1 MLTMHRKAA
10 LAGLLAL
17 SLAALF
23 LVSGCAGNE
32 AGAPLATPSSPA
44 ATPSSAAPPTME
56 LVQPLQ
62 GDTVPAGEL
71 PVKVETTGHKFTMA
85 SNTNV
90 PGEGHV
96 HYTLDDRP
104 FVMSITPDTIL
115 ENVEPGE
122 HTLIAELV
130 QNNTQPFDPP
140 VRQEITFTAE

>member
-1 MLTMHRKAA
+1 MSALSRKTA
-10 LAGLLAL
+10 LAGLVAL

-32 AGAPLATPSSPA
+32 AGDPA
-44 ATPSSAAPPTME
+44 VTPSSAETRTME

-62 GDTVPAGEL
+62 GDTVPAGAL
-71 PVKVETTGHKFTMA
+71 SVKVETTGHKFTMA

-104 FVMSITPDTIL
+104 FEMSITPDAIL
-115 ENVEPGE
+115 EDVEPGE
-122 HTLIAELV
+122 HKLVAELV
-130 QNNTQPFDPP
+130 QNNTEPFDPP